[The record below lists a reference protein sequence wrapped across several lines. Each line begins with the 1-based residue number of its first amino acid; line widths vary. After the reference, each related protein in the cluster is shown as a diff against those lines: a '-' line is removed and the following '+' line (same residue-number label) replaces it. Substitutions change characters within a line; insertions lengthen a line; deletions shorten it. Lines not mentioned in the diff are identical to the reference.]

1 MDCKQARE
9 LLPAYVDSEIG
20 LSDARALEAHLE
32 TCAACRAE
40 RDAQV
45 KLREAVAAQAT
56 YFRAPSALGARIAAA
71 LPASVSTPRQSRRS
85 GSSAWGRWNVGVAL
99 ASLIAIVWSMSVF
112 VALPSA
118 QSRLTDEIVASHVRS
133 LISDRVTDV
142 ASSDQHTVK
151 PWFNGKLDY
160 APPVHDLTT
169 EGFPLVGGRV
179 DYIDHRHVAAL
190 VYRRRQ
196 HTINLYVWPAAGDKD
211 GAHKQFTEDGY
222 QILGWS
228 RDGMRYWAISDVDAP
243 QLEALRDALTQV
255 EARG

>member
-1 MDCKQARE
+1 MDCKQVRE
-9 LLPAYVDSEIG
+9 LLPAYVDREIG
-20 LSDARALEAHLE
+20 LSDARAFEAHLD

-56 YFRAPSALGARIAAA
+56 YFRAPSALGSRIAAA
-71 LPASVSTPRQSRRS
+71 LPAAVSTPRHRRRT

-99 ASLIAIVWSMSVF
+99 ASLVAIVWSMSVF
-112 VALPSA
+112 MMLPSA
-118 QSRLTDEIVASHVRS
+118 QSRLGEELVASHVRS
-133 LISDRVTDV
+133 LISERVTDV

-179 DYIDHRHVAAL
+179 DYIDHRHVATL

-196 HTINLYVWPAAGDKD
+196 HTINLYVWPAAGDK
-211 GAHKQFTEDGY
+211 GGVPTRLTQDGY

-243 QLEALRDALTQV
+243 QLEALREALTQV

>member
-1 MDCKQARE
+1 
-9 LLPAYVDSEIG
+9 
-20 LSDARALEAHLE
+20 
-32 TCAACRAE
+32 
-40 RDAQV
+40 
-45 KLREAVAAQAT
+45 
-56 YFRAPSALGARIAAA
+56 
-71 LPASVSTPRQSRRS
+71 
-85 GSSAWGRWNVGVAL
+85 
-99 ASLIAIVWSMSVF
+99 MSVF
-112 VALPSA
+112 VALPPA
-118 QSRLTDEIVASHVRS
+118 QSRLTAEIVASHVRS

-169 EGFPLVGGRV
+169 EGFPLAGGRV
-179 DYIDHRHVAAL
+179 DYIDHRHVATL

-211 GAHKQFTEDGY
+211 GAPKRFTQDGY

-243 QLEALRDALTQV
+243 QLDALRDALTQV